1 MNTRWRTVI
10 KLVEKYP
17 SNADYMVSKSSV
29 KNFDTVNIIKS
40 NWFGGNLTA
49 KLSQL
54 TIIICIILYL
64 LRKNKG
70 ANNSYQKHAQK

>member
-40 NWFGGNLTA
+40 NWLGGTSYS
-49 KLSQL
+49 KVV
-54 TIIICIILYL
+54 TINDHHLHHTVSF
-64 LRKNKG
+64 KK
-70 ANNSYQKHAQK
+70 K